1 MSSLPRLKP
10 SPLPRIHPVPELLAD
25 ARLRAV
31 YEDTKA
37 TLGVPWM
44 GVVTMAFAHYPTF
57 YASFWAGVRDLCG
70 STAFDDACASLRAQ
84 VESQAAVLCP
94 ANLLD
99 SLLAL
104 GYAEREIDEIRA
116 VVEVFSQGNMPYL
129 LLATGARLLLEGQ
142 PVGRLGPTQPRAA
155 TAAAPPLPRL
165 TLIEPHHAD
174 APTAAVYADIRATL
188 GLPFVNTD
196 YRALARWPSYFALA
210 WSDLRG
216 RVDRPAHAAAVQSI
230 HDFAVDQWSGLPVP
244 PTLTPQAVAAAAS
257 ADAPLDEVRDVVRL
271 FQWLLP
277 GLATNVACLRAQIA
291 SR

>member
-1 MSSLPRLKP
+1 MASLPRLKP

-31 YEDTKA
+31 YEDTKL

-57 YASFWAGVRDLCG
+57 YATLWAGVRDLCG
-70 STAFDDACASLRAQ
+70 SSAFDEACASLRAH
-84 VESQAAVLCP
+84 VEAQATALSP
-94 ANLLD
+94 ASLVD
-99 SLLAL
+99 RLLAQA
-104 GYAEREIDEIRA
+104 YAEREIDEIRA
-116 VVEVFSQGNMPYL
+116 MVEVFSQGNMPYL
-129 LLATGARLLLEGQ
+129 LLAAGAHLLLEGQ
-142 PVGRLGPTQPRAA
+142 PVGRPGPTPPRAA
-155 TAAAPPLPRL
+155 TAAATPLPRL

-210 WSDLRG
+210 WGDLR
-216 RVDRPAHAAAVQSI
+216 RVVVSAAYEPVVQSI
-230 HDFAVDQWSGLPVP
+230 HDFAVSQWDTLPVTP
-244 PTLTPQAVAAAAS
+244 ALTSPALVAAAQ

-277 GLATNVACLRAQIA
+277 GLVTNVACLRAQVA
-291 SR
+291 AH